1 MKTDIFEDMKDCIGC
16 HDVSDL
22 PYHKRE
28 VWEEIKRQLPLDYP
42 KEQLEKFSHYVFGVD
57 YAVIMGILDMQ
68 ILLERYAYSEIG
80 GTFILI

>member
-28 VWEEIKRQLPLDYP
+28 VWEEIKRQLPLTYP

-57 YAVIMGILDMQ
+57 YAVIMGIG
-68 ILLERYAYSEIG
+68 ISEVSRPENKG
-80 GTFILI
+80 NTDFTV